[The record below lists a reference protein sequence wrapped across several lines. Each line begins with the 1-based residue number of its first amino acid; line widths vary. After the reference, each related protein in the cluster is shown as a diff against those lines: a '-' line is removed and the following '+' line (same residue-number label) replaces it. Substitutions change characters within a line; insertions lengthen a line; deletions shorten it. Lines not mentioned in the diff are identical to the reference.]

1 MKKSQRLRLR
11 LRLKYIKELACDD
24 KKREQFLKSISR
36 RNPFDAASI
45 LVEVANE
52 REGYTPTFSID
63 RIFRNWT
70 ESSEMDDRLMQVFQ
84 ALTKKGY
91 SWKEIADYIREEL

>member
-1 MKKSQRLRLR
+1 MKKSQRQA
-11 LRLKYIKELACDD
+11 YIKELACDK
-24 KKREQFLKSISR
+24 KKRQQFLKSLSR

-45 LVEVANE
+45 LIEVANE

-70 ESSEMDDRLMQVFQ
+70 ESSEMDERLMQVFQ
-84 ALTKKGY
+84 ALAKKGY
-91 SWKEIADYIREEL
+91 SWKEIANYIKEEL